1 VRQRQAGHRKGD
13 HTAHNCARQGQER
26 TAAAHGMEHG
36 RGAGPCQPLGVSR
49 PLASPESLPRFLATQ
64 RTDSVINYLDGST
77 TLVLRLR
84 WSLQQSTSLKP
95 LASKPNQECRRGGIG
110 RRRDLVSLGVK
121 ARVSGAP
128 RGLRPCSLCCATSL
142 TAGTAAPCE
151 REAAERKLPVLA
163 RSQ

>member
-1 VRQRQAGHRKGD
+1 MDCGGSWDGAWSRDRPVSTFWGGQRL
-13 HTAHNCARQGQER
+13 
-26 TAAAHGMEHG
+26 
-36 RGAGPCQPLGVSR
+36 PI
-49 PLASPESLPRFLATQ
+49 PESLPRFLATQ
-64 RTDSVINYLDGST
+64 RTDSVINYLAGSI

-84 WSLQQSTSLKP
+84 WSLQQSASLKP

-121 ARVSGAP
+121 ARVS
-128 RGLRPCSLCCATSL
+128 SSL
-142 TAGTAAPCE
+142 TAGTAATCQ